1 MSTSG
6 DAPLNTLHVLHDPSA
21 LPALRRLW
29 SAGDSLLLAG
39 AAVTLA
45 CRKNADLPSPCLV
58 CVEAVRAR
66 GLSTRLPA
74 HMATVDAAGWVAL
87 AVAHARSVSWS

>member
-39 AAVTLA
+39 AAVWVS
-45 CRKNADLPSPCLV
+45 LPERPPSNTP
-58 CVEAVRAR
+58 AA
-66 GLSTRLPA
+66 LPA
-74 HMATVDAAGWVAL
+74 EAG
-87 AVAHARSVSWS
+87 AR